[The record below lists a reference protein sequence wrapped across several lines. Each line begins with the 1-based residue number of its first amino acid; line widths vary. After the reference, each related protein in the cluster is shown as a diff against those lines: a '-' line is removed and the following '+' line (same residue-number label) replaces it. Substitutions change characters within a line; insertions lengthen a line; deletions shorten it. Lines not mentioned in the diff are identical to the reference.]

1 MSWSQAWLE
10 LKNSRLAN
18 PDATRTGVLKTVAR
32 RNVNEIKRGYENIY
46 FFWILRFEISKES
59 VANMVVDK
67 LIDRKVVVL
76 TAQQATPLLLTGSS
90 LRAIVCPTRQSI
102 RSNKISG
109 IMGCYRNGHCLRIF
123 FHKYISTWCLKIYLF
138 STDFWK
144 TAGFRCLIIID
155 LYLEFYQ
162 TS

>member
-1 MSWSQAWLE
+1 MQLE
-10 LKNSRLAN
+10 QPS
-18 PDATRTGVLKTVAR
+18 VETVAR
-32 RNVNEIKRGYENIY
+32 RNVNEIKGGYEIRKCTFFF
-46 FFWILRFEISKES
+46 FFWILRFEISKEL
-59 VANMVVDK
+59 VASMVVDK

-123 FHKYISTWCLKIYLF
+123 FHKYISTCFEMLKNLLIF
-138 STDFWK
+138 NRFFWK
-144 TAGFRCLIIID
+144 TAGFRCLCD
-155 LYLEFYQ
+155 YYRFVFRV
-162 TS
+162 

>member
-1 MSWSQAWLE
+1 
-10 LKNSRLAN
+10 
-18 PDATRTGVLKTVAR
+18 
-32 RNVNEIKRGYENIY
+32 
-46 FFWILRFEISKES
+46 
-59 VANMVVDK
+59 MVVDK

-123 FHKYISTWCLKIYLF
+123 SHKYISTWCLKIYLF

-155 LYLEFYQ
+155 LYFKFRVLSELCLIRSKNFIYFNSRWIHYWTRKKSSKTET
-162 TS
+162 TSFQQWHIRFIIQIFLP

>member
-1 MSWSQAWLE
+1 
-10 LKNSRLAN
+10 
-18 PDATRTGVLKTVAR
+18 
-32 RNVNEIKRGYENIY
+32 
-46 FFWILRFEISKES
+46 
-59 VANMVVDK
+59 MVVDK

-155 LYLEFYQ
+155 LYFKFRVLSDVVELCLIRSKNFIYFNSRWIHYW
-162 TS
+162 TRKNHRKRKLLHFNNDTFDS